1 MGLKEI
7 VGSIIFE
14 LKNLQNGPGLSD
26 LNAGMPGFIDTGN
39 NGALFVNDSI
49 ERSIDELSMLLLK
62 NDNAASRQFS
72 NSEWKALVRK
82 TLGPVLV
89 SIDLDDPAAVELV
102 RSELRKRLDSE
113 RLKYGDREYAV
124 GCTLFRSDDS
134 VDPIRIGPVLIET
147 RDNWLDRMG
156 AERKIDQVMAK
167 RMKRKWSGGKLTKRK
182 KIADQVMETMILEVV
197 GGCPFV
203 CSVQTKGLPPKGG
216 EQKAMT
222 AARMA
227 LATIA
232 LAWARPSSSLDG
244 FRLRIDRS
252 LRSISVLSFE
262 PQKKTIP
269 GMRLSHSP
277 VGPSLQTGEWSE
289 TARQMAPIFKAAG
302 EVLDFVTHS
311 TGSVA
316 RPKLSNVL
324 MQAMLW
330 FHEACREQID
340 AMAVVKFVAVLDGL
354 ACGNG
359 EQAIRSLL
367 RARVGWKDNDNLFK
381 KGNLTMKQAV
391 SRLYGEGRSR
401 TVHGT
406 SERLSHDWSEMRT
419 LAEIV
424 SRIALLKCLFWFASQ
439 TSSDH
444 PDDLRAA

>member
-1 MGLKEI
+1 MGIKEI
-7 VGSIIFE
+7 VRSIIFE
-14 LKNLQNGPGLSD
+14 LKALHNAPDLSD
-26 LNAGMPGFIDTGN
+26 LKTGMPGFIDTGS
-39 NGALFVNDSI
+39 NGALLVNERI
-49 ERSIDELSMLLLK
+49 ERLIDELSILLLQ
-62 NDNAASRQFS
+62 NDAAATRQFS

-89 SIDLDDPAAVELV
+89 SVDLEDPAAVESV
-102 RSELRKRLDSE
+102 RTELRKRLDDE
-113 RLKYGDREYAV
+113 RRKYGDREYAV

-134 VDPIRIGPVLIET
+134 INPIRIGPVLIET
-147 RDNWLDRMG
+147 RDYWLDRMR
-156 AERKIDQVMAK
+156 AERKIDLLMAK
-167 RMKRKWSGGKLTKRK
+167 RIKKKWSGSKLTKRK
-182 KIADQVMETMILEVV
+182 NSVEQVIETLILEVV
-197 GGCPFV
+197 GGCSFV
-203 CSVQTKGLPPKGG
+203 CSVQTMGLPPKGG

-232 LAWARPSSSLDG
+232 LAWTRPSSSLDV

-262 PQKKTIP
+262 PQKKTVP

-277 VGPSLQTGEWSE
+277 VGPSLRPGEWSKMAKE
-289 TARQMAPIFKAAG
+289 MAPVFDAAG
-302 EVLDFVTHS
+302 EVLEFVTHP

-316 RPKLSNVL
+316 RPKMSNVL

-330 FHEACREQID
+330 FHEACREEID

-359 EQAIRSLL
+359 EQAIRALL
-367 RARVGWKDNDNLFK
+367 RARVGWKDNDNIYKNRRLS
-381 KGNLTMKQAV
+381 MKQAV
-391 SRLYGEGRSR
+391 ARLYGEGRSR

-424 SRIALLKCLFWFASQ
+424 TRLALVACLVWFASPA
-439 TSSDH
+439 SSDN
-444 PDDLRAA
+444 PDDMRTP